1 MVLLKQ
7 IILASAFTV
16 CLSSQGAAA
25 APEQPAQPQSPSAE
39 AKATL
44 DGVAI
49 EGIVLETM
57 NTAGYTYLLVE
68 GEKGKT
74 WVAIPEASVAVGQK
88 VSCAPGMTMQ
98 QFQSKTLQRTFDAI
112 IFSPGLKNAAATS
125 APAPAGS
132 ASSAQGDTSFNQA
145 LQAEQPGKKGSPA
158 QGAHGLDPAA
168 EKSAGSAGA
177 ITPAGN
183 VNVNKAAGENSYS
196 VGECFDRAKELDG
209 KTVRVR
215 GKVMKISRM
224 IMGKNWLH
232 IQDGT
237 GDPVKNQHDL
247 VATTTEDPGEN
258 TIVTIEGVLTA
269 NRDFGAGYKY
279 EAIVENAKV
288 ENK

>member
-1 MVLLKQ
+1 MPLLKK
-7 IILASAFTV
+7 IYLASSLALA
-16 CLSSQGAAA
+16 LSAPAMAAI
-25 APEQPAQPQSPSAE
+25 PDQPAPTPTPAAE

-44 DGVAI
+44 DGVPVV
-49 EGIVLETM
+49 GTVLETM
-57 NTAGYTYLLVE
+57 NAAGYTYLLVE

-74 WVAIPEASVAVGQK
+74 WVAIPETAVSVGQK
-88 VSCAPGMTMQ
+88 VTCAPGMTMQ
-98 QFQSKTLQRTFDAI
+98 QFASKTLQRTFETI
-112 IFSPGLKNAAATS
+112 IFSPGLDNAPAQTAAA
-125 APAPAGS
+125 APDKA
-132 ASSAQGDTSFNQA
+132 ASGKEASFNQA
-145 LQAEQPGKKGSPA
+145 LQAEQPGSNGTSPHTGQA
-158 QGAHGLDPAA
+158 VDATA

-177 ITPAGN
+177 IVPSGN
-183 VNVNKAAGENSYS
+183 VNVNKATGENSYS
-196 VGECFDRAKELDG
+196 VGECFERAKELDG
-209 KTVRVR
+209 KPVRVR

-247 VATTTEDPGEN
+247 VATTTGDPGEN

-288 ENK
+288 ENQ

>member
-1 MVLLKQ
+1 MPLLHK
-7 IILASAFTV
+7 IYLASALTLA
-16 CLSSQGAAA
+16 LSAPAMAAI
-25 APEQPAQPQSPSAE
+25 PDQPDPSPTPAAE
-39 AKATL
+39 AKTTL
-44 DGVAI
+44 DGVAVT
-49 EGIVLETM
+49 GTVLETM

-74 WVAIPEASVAVGQK
+74 WVAIPETTVSVGQK
-88 VSCAPGMTMQ
+88 VTCAPGMTMQ
-98 QFQSKTLQRTFDAI
+98 QFASKTLQRTFETI
-112 IFSPGLKNAAATS
+112 IFSPGLDST
-125 APAPAGS
+125 PAGTATAAPDKA
-132 ASSAQGDTSFNQA
+132 ASGKDASFNQA
-145 LQAEQPGKKGSPA
+145 LQAEQPGSKGAPA
-158 QGAHGLDPAA
+158 PGGHGIDPAA

-177 ITPAGN
+177 IAPAGN

-196 VGECFDRAKELDG
+196 VGECFERAKELDG
-209 KTVRVR
+209 KPVRVR

-247 VATTTEDPGEN
+247 VATTTGDPGEN

-288 ENK
+288 ENQ